1 MVLLKPLFTKRS
13 DELLR
18 STVALATRATP
29 VTSLSLSVGLKL
41 VYKGG

>member
-1 MVLLKPLFTKRS
+1 MVLLKPLFTKYS

-18 STVALATRATP
+18 STVAL
-29 VTSLSLSVGLKL
+29 VTLKFVGLKL

>member
-18 STVALATRATP
+18 FTVALVTGATP
-29 VTSLSLSVGLKL
+29 VASLSLSV
-41 VYKGG
+41 